1 MEADEVQYKT
11 IMLITEPVS
20 LAEVKLH
27 LRLDSN
33 TLSGDIVTQQSIA
46 PGSHTISA
54 GLNGSAVDVSGKTAV
69 INLNV
74 GTCTGTLTAKIQE
87 SDDNTTWTDYYS
99 FPTVTSANDNS
110 VQEKEYTGAKRYVR
124 VVAVITNAACE
135 FGADVILKTGDVVE
149 DSLLCSLITAAR
161 EYCEVYTGR
170 AIAEQ
175 TIEAYPERFCDNGI
189 ELPRQP
195 MQSVIS
201 IKYKDSAGNES
212 TLTEDIDYLVDVD
225 NGIIIPKSNW
235 PRFSPYPINPIMI
248 RYTAGYTSSTIP
260 QTIKLAILLLIGHWN
275 ANREATG
282 RVEPEIEYSVK
293 TLLKM
298 HKVRWF

>member
-1 MEADEVQYKT
+1 MQYKIIT
-11 IMLITEPVS
+11 PVATEPVS

-33 TLSGDIVTQQSIA
+33 TLSGDIVTQHSIA

-69 INLNV
+69 INLSV

-99 FPTVTSANDNS
+99 FPAVTSANDNS
-110 VQEKEYTGAKRYVR
+110 VQEEEYTGAKRYVR

-149 DSLLCSLITAAR
+149 DSLLAALITAAR
-161 EYCEVYTGR
+161 EYCEGYTGR
-170 AIAEQ
+170 ALATQ
-175 TIEAYPERFCDNGI
+175 TIEAYPERFCGDI
-189 ELPRQP
+189 ELPRP
-195 MQSVIS
+195 PLQSVAS
-201 IKYKDSAGNES
+201 VKYKDGES
-212 TLTEDIDYLVDVD
+212 TETTLAEDDDYLVDVD
-225 NGIIIPKSNW
+225 SVYGKIVTPYNKNW
-235 PRFSPYPINPIMI
+235 PTFTAYPVNPIRV
-248 RYTAGYTSSTIP
+248 RYNAGYSDTDPIP
-260 QTIKLAILLLIGHWN
+260 QTIKLAMLLLIGHWHK
-275 ANREATG
+275 NREAVG
-282 RVEPEIEYSVK
+282 KVEGQIEFAVK
-293 TLLKM
+293 ALLTL